1 MAKTKAETTTL
12 DRALRGTLVGIWAE
26 RLARA
31 FWPFLSIALLLWA
44 VLAFG
49 VQTLL
54 SGGWSTA
61 FGLGALALLLAAF
74 CLGGVAP

>member
-49 VQTLL
+49 VQARLL
-54 SGGWSTA
+54 SGWAA
-61 FGLGALALLLAAF
+61 FPPAVGFCGLRAPLAL
-74 CLGGVAP
+74 C